1 MTCDVAEQ
9 NASTMVA
16 DDEEA
21 VKRGKGDRRHR
32 EEIHC
37 RDGFP
42 MVTQKSEPTL
52 GWIGV
57 CGGSTTVSRWM
68 KRVESRTPGAENTPV
83 TNGAFMNFRGPQALK
98 DMDEFR
104 SEEQVLE
111 FWQGIGL
118 VTIVVLRK
126 LSPVQ
131 VQESHT
137 PDTS

>member
-1 MTCDVAEQ
+1 
-9 NASTMVA
+9 
-16 DDEEA
+16 
-21 VKRGKGDRRHR
+21 
-32 EEIHC
+32 
-37 RDGFP
+37 
-42 MVTQKSEPTL
+42 
-52 GWIGV
+52 
-57 CGGSTTVSRWM
+57 
-68 KRVESRTPGAENTPV
+68 
-83 TNGAFMNFRGPQALK
+83 MNFRGPQALK

-137 PDTS
+137 PDTSCDSLVVPWWRKSSEPRL

>member
-1 MTCDVAEQ
+1 
-9 NASTMVA
+9 
-16 DDEEA
+16 
-21 VKRGKGDRRHR
+21 
-32 EEIHC
+32 
-37 RDGFP
+37 
-42 MVTQKSEPTL
+42 
-52 GWIGV
+52 
-57 CGGSTTVSRWM
+57 
-68 KRVESRTPGAENTPV
+68 
-83 TNGAFMNFRGPQALK
+83 MNFRGPQALK